1 MPKTKWPP
9 NQLTMFL
16 YFFLFFLFLL
26 FCLCL
31 LITVQFAAVAAVA
44 AAAGGVDP
52 TYFSTTFQT
61 PDTSYAT
68 FNYYTSPYNTR
79 YTYI

>member
-1 MPKTKWPP
+1 MPKSEWPP
-9 NQLTMFL
+9 NQLTMSLCFV
-16 YFFLFFLFLL
+16 FLFFSCFFFVVSLF
-26 FCLCL
+26 
-31 LITVQFAAVAAVA
+31 TVQFAAVAAVA